1 MVEFVFY
8 IINSFVFIL
17 LRRRRR
23 HRRYCCHRCCCRRR
37 HRCGCRCHQ
46 RCRRHRRRHHHHHRR
61 RLRRRRHIITPHS
74 PVGLVADADCKHDDA
89 VIPGYLRCLLRHY
102 WVLRLAVRDD
112 DGDARDTRS
121 RETRREH
128 LVVHL
133 VDGVMRPGSPAML
146 FHSVKSLLDLSRRR
160 VAKHM

>member
-112 DGDARDTRS
+112 DGDARTPGLARLDESISLCILSMASCVLVPPRCCSTPS
-121 RETRREH
+121 RAC
-128 LVVHL
+128 LI
-133 VDGVMRPGSPAML
+133 
-146 FHSVKSLLDLSRRR
+146 
-160 VAKHM
+160 